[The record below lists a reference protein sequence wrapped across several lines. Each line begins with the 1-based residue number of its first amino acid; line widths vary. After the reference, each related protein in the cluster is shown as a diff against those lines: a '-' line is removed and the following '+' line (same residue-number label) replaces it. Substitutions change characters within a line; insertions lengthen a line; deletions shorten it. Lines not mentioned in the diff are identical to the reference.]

1 MTKAD
6 LPKYLIWYVLGENQ
20 KKLITTQRFYEYN
33 NKKEWEDKIKK
44 LSKLKIITDLKYIK
58 L

>member
-33 NKKEWEDKIKK
+33 NKKTCPNFNVK
-44 LSKLKIITDLKYIK
+44 KYIN
-58 L
+58 